1 MSIRTPTELGAAI
14 RQAREAANVTQAQL
28 AAKIGTTQAR
38 LSRFEG
44 GDGAINLRTVL
55 QILAALNLQIELQKQ
70 QFGEDANGNQD
81 EEDIDLTAIAN
92 TGVKTPRSS
101 PKR

>member
-14 RQAREAANVTQAQL
+14 RQAREVASISQSQL
-28 AAKIGTTQAR
+28 AAKIGTSQAR
-38 LSRFEG
+38 ISRFEG

-55 QILAALNLQIELQKQ
+55 KILAALNLAIELQAESHQ
-70 QFGEDANGNQD
+70 DEVNQD
-81 EEDIDLTAIAN
+81 EDEDIDLRAIAN
-92 TGVKTPRSS
+92 TGVKAPRSS